1 MQHDFQ
7 SFRGAGAVPHF
18 HSGRWLWRVSLAGAV
33 LAAALPGP
41 CRAQG
46 GASAGDWSAVDRAI
60 GRSGNAQPGE
70 VQKYSFPRGD
80 LHVTVAGV
88 SVKPAFALGSW
99 IAFKR
104 MSGPGGEAMVM
115 GDLVLTEAEVP
126 VVVAKLQ
133 AGGVQQTALHNHLQ
147 HESPRVMYLHIEG
160 RGEPAKLAEVIRTA
174 LAATRTP
181 PAATPPQGAPPFPLD
196 TAALGRALQ
205 RSGTVNGGVYQ
216 ASVPRAEPVQA
227 EGMEIPPAM
236 GVATAINFQPTGDG
250 KAAVTGDFVL
260 TAEEVNP
267 VLRTLKE
274 ERIAVTALHSHML
287 TEEPRLFFMHFW
299 ANDDAIRL
307 ARGLRMALGHTKSK
321 SPAP

>member
-1 MQHDFQ
+1 MRYDFQ
-7 SFRGAGAVPHF
+7 SFQDGSAVPHF
-18 HSGRWLWRVSLAGAV
+18 HSGRWLGRVSLAGAL
-33 LAAALPGP
+33 LAAALPGL
-41 CRAQG
+41 CHAQG

-60 GRSGNAQPGE
+60 GRSGKAQPGE
-70 VQKYSFPRGD
+70 VQKYSFPRSD

-88 SVKPAFALGSW
+88 ALKPALALGSW
-99 IAFKR
+99 VAFKR
-104 MSGPGGEAMVM
+104 MSGSGGEAMAM
-115 GDLVLTEAEVP
+115 GDLVLTEAEVTA
-126 VVVAKLQ
+126 VVAKLQ

-174 LAATRTP
+174 LATTRTP

-205 RSGTVNGGVYQ
+205 RSGTVNGGVSQ
-216 ASVPRAEPVQA
+216 VSVPRAEPVRA

-236 GVATAINFQPTGDG
+236 GVATAINFQPTGGG

-267 VLRTLKE
+267 VLRTLE
-274 ERIAVTALHSHML
+274 EQRIAVTALHSHML

-299 ANDDAIRL
+299 ANDDATRL
-307 ARGLRMALGHTKSK
+307 ARGLGMTLEHTKSK